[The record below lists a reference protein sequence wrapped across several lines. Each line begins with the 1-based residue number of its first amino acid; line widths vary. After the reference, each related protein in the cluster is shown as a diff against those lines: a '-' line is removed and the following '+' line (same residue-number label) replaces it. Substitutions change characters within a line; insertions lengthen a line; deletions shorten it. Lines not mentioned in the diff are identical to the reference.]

1 MIIYINV
8 MVPYINVMVTYI
20 NVMVLGKYKIDK
32 DKDMQEKRSV
42 LGVPRAN
49 YCWKKGGRALCHYT
63 LSATLIASH

>member
-8 MVPYINVMVTYI
+8 MVP
-20 NVMVLGKYKIDK
+20 GKYKIDK